1 MHQTNKSFDIIII
14 GGGAAGMMAAI
25 SAKRHNPKLSVAII
39 DQTFAL
45 GRKILISGA
54 GRCNLTNKNLTKD
67 LTKKYFGDK
76 KIIESVFK
84 QFGYK
89 EITEFFNGLGLELY
103 EETKSASGK
112 IFPKNDQAKAVVAL
126 LISEIERLNIESVL
140 NTTVLSVKK
149 DKKVFVLTGN
159 CENKE
164 VVYTADKLVLAA
176 GGKSYPA
183 LGADGSGFDLAHDF
197 KHRIIEPVPSG
208 VPLVGKNELSQALQ
222 GTKLE
227 AEITAYI
234 NNKKADN
241 VVGDVL
247 FTQYGL
253 SGSGILSVSRGFS
266 IELNRNHKNF
276 AEVVLNFFPD
286 KNSLE
291 VKKYL
296 AVRFKKHPDQTIENN
311 LWGIFPMKF
320 VFTILKLSNVDPL
333 KRVNKLKVE
342 EIEKLINNLTA
353 CKINITG
360 TRGWNEAEFTA
371 GGVAAED
378 VDPNNLES
386 KLVSGLYFCG
396 EVLDVDG
403 EIGGYNLSWAWA
415 SGFVVGESL

>member
-1 MHQTNKSFDIIII
+1 MPQSFDVIII

-67 LTKKYFGDK
+67 LAKKYFGDK
-76 KIIESVFK
+76 KIVESVFK

-89 EITEFFNGLGLELY
+89 EITEFFNDLGLELY
-103 EETKSASGK
+103 EETKSATGK
-112 IFPKNDQAKAVVAL
+112 IFPQNDQAKAVVAL
-126 LISEIERLNIESVL
+126 LVSEIEKLGIEIIL
-140 NTTVLSVKK
+140 NTIVLSVKK
-149 DKKVFVLTGN
+149 EKSSFVLIGN
-159 CENKE
+159 HENKE
-164 VVYTADKLVLAA
+164 VVFTATKLVLAA

-197 KHRIIEPVPSG
+197 KHKIIEPAPSG

-227 AEITAYI
+227 AEIVAFI
-234 NNKKADN
+234 NNKEVGN

-253 SGSGILSVSRGFS
+253 SGSGILSISREFS
-266 IELNRNHKNF
+266 ICLNRDHKKL
-276 AEVVLNFFPD
+276 AEIVLNFFPN
-286 KNSLE
+286 KNKIE

-296 AVRFKKHPDQTIENN
+296 LTRFKKNPDQTIENN

-320 VFTILKLSNVDPL
+320 VATILKLTKIDSARLTSELNT
-333 KRVNKLKVE
+333 E
-342 EIEKLINNLTA
+342 EIDRLINSLTV
-353 CKINITG
+353 CKIKITG

-371 GGVAAED
+371 GGIATED
-378 VDPNNLES
+378 VNPNTLES

-415 SGFVVGESL
+415 SGFVVGKSL